1 MGMNQLAP
9 RSDREDA
16 ILDAAFHAFAG
27 YGYRRVTMEDI
38 AAGAGLSRTALYQ
51 HFRNKEDIFRS
62 LSARYFET
70 SLTDM
75 DLALQGQGPAAEVL
89 LAAFA
94 AKDGKFMDVVLGTP
108 HGRELLDAGFS
119 LAAEA
124 AGRAEERMADLLA
137 RWIARQGSEE
147 AGDPAL
153 VGTTVMAA
161 LKGLKTSARTLEDY
175 RSGQRTL
182 AWLVARAVTKIS

>member
-1 MGMNQLAP
+1 MSQLAP
-9 RSDREDA
+9 IPGREDA

-62 LSARYFET
+62 LSERYFET
-70 SLTDM
+70 CLMDM
-75 DLALQGQGPAAEVL
+75 DRALQGTGPAAEVL
-89 LAAFA
+89 QAAFA

-108 HGRELLDAGFS
+108 HGRELLDAGFALS
-119 LAAEA
+119 AEV
-124 AGRAEERMADLLA
+124 AGRAEGRMADLLA
-137 RWIARQGSEE
+137 GWIGRQGASAAESL
-147 AGDPAL
+147 GDPAL
-153 VGTTVMAA
+153 LGTTVMAA

-175 RSGQRTL
+175 RAGQAAL
-182 AWLVARAVTKIS
+182 ARMVARALGR